1 MPDPVSPAAS
11 PPLTVT
17 LAAWA
22 GWRDAP
28 GGPREAG
35 WSAVPADGQA
45 VPVLLRR
52 RIDRAGQAALRLAWN
67 MAASGAA
74 RIVASSRHGAF
85 IRSVAIMR
93 AAQAGE
99 PASPAEFSLS
109 VHHAMAGLLS
119 IARANRAG
127 HTAVAAGAESLAAGL
142 LEAAAGLGLAESGQA
157 GALLMHLDEP
167 LPVPFDVLLPA
178 APACALVLALMPD
191 GPGQKLE
198 IRLEPRAAG
207 DGAAGEDIETQLW
220 RFLAAPDCP
229 EAVVGQGRLA
239 LRLRR
244 AG

>member
-11 PPLTVT
+11 PPLAVT

-22 GWRDAP
+22 GWRDVP
-28 GGPREAG
+28 GGPQEAG
-35 WSAVPADGQA
+35 WSAVPATAQA

-85 IRSVAIMR
+85 ARSLAIMR

-99 PASPAEFSLS
+99 PASPSEFSLS

-119 IARANRAG
+119 IARTNRAG

-142 LEAAAGLGLAESGQA
+142 LEAAVGLGLPESEAGASGRA

-167 LPVPFDVLLPA
+167 LPAPFDVLLPP

-191 GPGQKLE
+191 GPGPVSYTHLTLPTK
-198 IRLEPRAAG
+198 A
-207 DGAAGEDIETQLW
+207 
-220 RFLAAPDCP
+220 
-229 EAVVGQGRLA
+229 
-239 LRLRR
+239 
-244 AG
+244 